1 MKEREK
7 CVSVRGKGR
16 EKRVIKGDSACEMK
30 REGERKSVCMCVL
43 GRESVCVCVC
53 RERERE
59 RVE

>member
-30 REGERKSVCMCVL
+30 REGKRKSVCIC
-43 GRESVCVCVC
+43 
-53 RERERE
+53 
-59 RVE
+59 